1 MTWNYQV
8 LPSPTDKNKCKLI
21 NYMDRRNMQIY
32 GNCLQTSQMGD
43 SSEKRKGNYLPSCLE
58 SVK

>member
-1 MTWNYQV
+1 
-8 LPSPTDKNKCKLI
+8 
-21 NYMDRRNMQIY
+21 MDRRNMQIY